1 MQPNLQEVFAEIPHC
16 VADGEEEMLCFSLR
30 EKEKGLSKFNISL
43 RYIKSVILPCTVR
56 STVREA
62 RRYCVS
68 FDVGRLLLKR
78 VCELLS
84 HRSSLD
90 WDSFQ
95 ITQEM
100 D

>member
-1 MQPNLQEVFAEIPHC
+1 MQPNLQEVFAEIPHY

-56 STVREA
+56 SAIREA